1 MTQPVSVP
9 ANVTLPELTFRG
21 VLLGALIT
29 VIFTASNVFLGL
41 KVGLTFSSAIPAAVI
56 SMSVLRLFKDANI
69 LENNMV
75 QTQASA
81 AGTLSSIIFILPA
94 LVMMGHWQGFPFWQT
109 LGICAAGGML
119 GVMFTIPLRHV
130 MVVQSDLPYPEGVAA
145 AEILRVGSAERAQD
159 AAEENAASDV
169 AKDAAAGTARGSA
182 KPATGMGDIVTGGV
196 IAAVVSFAASGLRVL
211 GDSVS
216 GWFALGG
223 AVFRLPMGFSLA
235 LLGAGYLIGIV
246 AGLAM
251 LIGLIISWGIA
262 VPILTAMGDMPTGQS
277 LAQYAT
283 GLWSSQVR
291 FIGAGVIG
299 VGAIWTLATLFMP
312 MARGVKAS
320 FSALTKAG
328 AARAGQAPRTE
339 RDLSAGWI
347 SIVTLI
353 LVVILVITFQVFLS
367 GAPLSASGIWKLVA
381 YAVLFAFVFG
391 FLVAAACGYMA
402 GLVGSSTSPISGV
415 GIVAI
420 VLVSLLMLTLG
431 GELLGAQN
439 GVQMAIALS
448 IFSTSAVVAVASI
461 SNDNLQD
468 LKTGWLVGATPWR
481 QQVALLIGCVVGAA
495 VISPVLEL
503 LYNAYGFADAMPRE
517 GMDPGQALS
526 APQATLMLA
535 IARGIFTHQL
545 NWTMILIGMA
555 VGVGLI
561 VVDEILKRTCQVA
574 RIPVLAVGIG
584 IYLPPTVAAPIVA
597 GALLAWL
604 LERALRRRAAAAG
617 KPYEQYADAPNRRG
631 VLIASGL
638 IVGESLVGVLM
649 AAIIGGAGT
658 DAPLAI
664 AGEAFAST
672 ASYLGLAVFVLVAVL
687 FWRRVMRLA

>member
-29 VIFTASNVFLGL
+29 VVFTASNVFLGL

-159 AAEENAASDV
+159 AAEGAASNTADNGGAGKPV
-169 AKDAAAGTARGSA
+169 AARPA
-182 KPATGMGDIVTGGV
+182 ATGMGDIVTGGV
-196 IAAVVSFAASGLRVL
+196 VAAVVSFAASGLRIL
-211 GDSVS
+211 GDGVS

-251 LIGLIISWGIA
+251 LTGLVIAWGIA
-262 VPILTAMGDMPTGQS
+262 VPVLTAMGQIPADMT
-277 LAQYAT
+277 LAKYAT

-320 FSALTKAG
+320 FSALTQAG
-328 AARAGQAPRTE
+328 AARAGQTPRTE
-339 RDLSAGWI
+339 RDLSAGWV
-347 SIVTLI
+347 SVVTLV
-353 LVVILVITFQVFLS
+353 LVAILVITFQVFLA
-367 GAPLSASGIWKLVA
+367 GAPLSAGAIWKLVA
-381 YAVLFAFVFG
+381 YAVSFAFVFG

-420 VLVSLLMLTLG
+420 VLVSLLMLALG
-431 GELLGAQN
+431 DELLAVQN
-439 GVQMAIALS
+439 GVQMTIALA

-517 GMDPGQALS
+517 GMDPAQALS

-555 VGVGLI
+555 VGVVLI
-561 VVDEILKRTCQVA
+561 VVDEVLKRTCRVA
-574 RIPVLAVGIG
+574 RVPVLAVGIG
-584 IYLPPTVAAPIVA
+584 IYLPPTVAAPIVV
-597 GALLAWL
+597 GAVLAWL
-604 LERALRRRAAAAG
+604 LERALRRRAASVGQAYESFAEAA
-617 KPYEQYADAPNRRG
+617 NRSG

-649 AAIIGGAGT
+649 AAIIGGTGMNT
-658 DAPLAI
+658 PLAMV
-664 AGEAFAST
+664 GDEFEAT
-672 ASYLGLAVFVLVAVL
+672 ASYLGLSVFVLVAVL
-687 FWRRVMRLA
+687 FWRRVVRVA

>member
-1 MTQPVSVP
+1 MTEPIRVP
-9 ANVTLPELTFRG
+9 AEVTLPELTFRG

-145 AEILRVGSAERAQD
+145 AEILRVGSAERAPD
-159 AAEENAASDV
+159 AAE
-169 AKDAAAGTARGSA
+169 DAGRPPART
-182 KPATGMGDIVTGGV
+182 ATGMGDIVAGGL
-196 IAAVVSFAASGLRVL
+196 ASAVVSFAASGLRVL

-216 GWFALGG
+216 GWFPLGG

-251 LIGLIISWGIA
+251 LTGLVISWGIA
-262 VPILTAMGDMPTGQS
+262 VPILTALGDMPAGMS
-277 LAQYAT
+277 PEKYAT

-312 MARGVKAS
+312 MVRGLKAS
-320 FSALTKAG
+320 FAALGKSDAAQAG
-328 AARAGQAPRTE
+328 RIPRTE

-347 SIVTLI
+347 SAVTLVLVAV
-353 LVVILVITFQVFLS
+353 LVVTFQVFLS
-367 GAPLSASGIWKLVA
+367 GAPLSAGAIWKLVA

-420 VLVSLLMLTLG
+420 VLVSLLMLALG
-431 GELLGAQN
+431 GELLQAQN

-503 LYNAYGFADAMPRE
+503 LYNAYGFADAMPRAD
-517 GMDPGQALS
+517 MDPAQALS

-535 IARGIFTHQL
+535 ITRGIFTHQL

-555 VGVGLI
+555 VGVALI
-561 VVDEILKRTCQVA
+561 VVDEVLKRTCRVA

-597 GALLAWL
+597 GAVLAWL

-617 KPYEQYADAPNRRG
+617 KPYEQFADAANRRG

-649 AAIIGGAGT
+649 AGIIGAAGT

-664 AGEAFAST
+664 AGEGFAVT
-672 ASYLGLAVFVLVAVL
+672 ASYLGLAIFVLVAVL

>member
-1 MTQPVSVP
+1 MTQPTSVP
-9 ANVTLPELTFRG
+9 AEVTLPELTFRG
-21 VLLGALIT
+21 VLLGAVIT
-29 VIFTASNVFLGL
+29 IIFTASNVFLGL

-81 AGTLSSIIFILPA
+81 AGTLSAIIFILPA

-159 AAEENAASDV
+159 VAADAGRAPAAP
-169 AKDAAAGTARGSA
+169 A
-182 KPATGMGDIVTGGV
+182 ATGMGDIVSGGV
-196 IAAVVSFAASGLRVL
+196 VAAAVSFAASGLRVL
-211 GDSVS
+211 GDGVS

-251 LIGLIISWGIA
+251 LTGLVISWGIA
-262 VPILTAMGDMPTGQS
+262 VPILTSMAEIPADMS
-277 LAQYAT
+277 LAKFAT

-299 VGAIWTLATLFMP
+299 VGAIWTLATLFVP

-320 FSALTKAG
+320 FSALTRAG
-328 AARAGQAPRTE
+328 AARAGKAPRTE

-347 SIVTLI
+347 SVVTLV
-353 LVVILVITFQVFLS
+353 LVAVLVITFQVFLA
-367 GAPLSASGIWKLVA
+367 GAPLSAAAIWKLVA

-420 VLVSLLMLTLG
+420 VLVSLLMLALG

-517 GMDPGQALS
+517 GMDPAQALS

-561 VVDEILKRTCQVA
+561 VVDEILKRTCKVA

-584 IYLPPTVAAPIVA
+584 IYLPPTVAAPIVV

-617 KPYEQYADAPNRRG
+617 KDYASFADAANRRG

-638 IVGESLVGVLM
+638 IVGESLVGVVM
-649 AAIIGGAGT
+649 AAIIGAAGT

-664 AGEAFAST
+664 AGEEFARI
-672 ASYLGLAVFVLVAVL
+672 ASFLGLAVFALVAVL

>member
-1 MTQPVSVP
+1 MTQPTSVP
-9 ANVTLPELTFRG
+9 AEVTLPELTFRG
-21 VLLGALIT
+21 VLLGAVIT
-29 VIFTASNVFLGL
+29 IIFTASNVFLGL

-81 AGTLSSIIFILPA
+81 AGTLSAIIFILPA

-159 AAEENAASDV
+159 VAA
-169 AKDAAAGTARGSA
+169 DAGRAPAGPA
-182 KPATGMGDIVTGGV
+182 ATGMGDIVSGGV
-196 IAAVVSFAASGLRVL
+196 VAAAVSFAASGLRVL
-211 GDSVS
+211 GDGVS

-251 LIGLIISWGIA
+251 LTGLVISWGIA
-262 VPILTAMGDMPTGQS
+262 VPILTSMAEIPADMS
-277 LAQYAT
+277 LAKFAT

-320 FSALTKAG
+320 FSALTRAG
-328 AARAGQAPRTE
+328 AARAGKAPRTE

-347 SIVTLI
+347 SVVTLV
-353 LVVILVITFQVFLS
+353 LVAVLVITFQVFLAD
-367 GAPLSASGIWKLVA
+367 APLSAAAVWKLVA

-402 GLVGSSTSPISGV
+402 GLVGTSTSPISGV

-420 VLVSLLMLTLG
+420 VLVSLLLLVLG
-431 GELLGAQN
+431 GELLAVQN
-439 GVQMAIALS
+439 GVQMTIALA

-481 QQVALLIGCVVGAA
+481 QQVALLIGCVLGAA
-495 VISPVLEL
+495 VISPVLDL

-517 GMDPGQALS
+517 GMDPSQALS

-561 VVDEILKRTCQVA
+561 VVDEILKRTCKVA

-584 IYLPPTVAAPIVA
+584 IYLPPTVAAPIVV

-617 KPYEQYADAPNRRG
+617 KDYASFADAANRRG

-638 IVGESLVGVLM
+638 IVGESLVGVVM
-649 AAIIGGAGT
+649 AAIIGASGT

-664 AGEAFAST
+664 AGEEFART
-672 ASYLGLAVFVLVAVL
+672 ASFLGLAVFALVAVL
-687 FWRRVMRLA
+687 FWRRVMRLAQP

>member
-1 MTQPVSVP
+1 MTEPTRVP
-9 ANVTLPELTFRG
+9 AEVTLPELTFRG

-29 VIFTASNVFLGL
+29 IIFTASNVFLGL

-159 AAEENAASDV
+159 AAQE
-169 AKDAAAGTARGSA
+169 AGRAPARPA
-182 KPATGMGDIVTGGV
+182 ATGMGDIVSGGV
-196 IAAVVSFAASGLRVL
+196 VAAAVSFAASGLRVL
-211 GDSVS
+211 GDGVS
-216 GWFALGG
+216 GWFSLGG

-251 LIGLIISWGIA
+251 LVGLLISWGIA
-262 VPILTAMGDMPTGQS
+262 VPILTAMADIPANMS
-277 LAQYAT
+277 LEKFAT
-283 GLWSSQVR
+283 GLWASQVR

-320 FSALTKAG
+320 FSALTRAG

-347 SIVTLI
+347 SVVTLV
-353 LVVILVITFQVFLS
+353 LVAVLVITFQVFLA
-367 GAPLSASGIWKLVA
+367 GAPLSAAAVWKLVA

-420 VLVSLLMLTLG
+420 VLVSLLMLALG
-431 GELLGAQN
+431 GELLAVQN
-439 GVQMAIALS
+439 GVQMAIALA

-535 IARGIFTHQL
+535 IARGIFTRQL

-555 VGVGLI
+555 VGVALI
-561 VVDEILKRTCQVA
+561 AVDEVLKRTCKVA

-604 LERALRRRAAAAG
+604 LERALRRRAQAAG
-617 KPYEQYADAPNRRG
+617 KPYEQFADAANRRG

-638 IVGESLVGVLM
+638 IVGESLVGVVM
-649 AAIIGGAGT
+649 AAIIGAAGT

-664 AGEAFAST
+664 AGEGFART
-672 ASYLGLAVFVLVAVL
+672 ASFLGLAVFAAVAVL

>member
-1 MTQPVSVP
+1 
-9 ANVTLPELTFRG
+9 
-21 VLLGALIT
+21 
-29 VIFTASNVFLGL
+29 
-41 KVGLTFSSAIPAAVI
+41 
-56 SMSVLRLFKDANI
+56 
-69 LENNMV
+69 
-75 QTQASA
+75 
-81 AGTLSSIIFILPA
+81 
-94 LVMMGHWQGFPFWQT
+94 
-109 LGICAAGGML
+109 ML
-119 GVMFTIPLRHV
+119 GVMFSIPLRHV
-130 MVVQSDLPYPEGVAA
+130 MVVQSELPYPEVAA
-145 AEILRVGSAERAQD
+145 AEILRVGSAERAQEAQAD
-159 AAEENAASDV
+159 AAPGKA
-169 AKDAAAGTARGSA
+169 A
-182 KPATGMGDIVTGGV
+182 KPAATGMADIAAGGV
-196 IAAVVSFAASGLRVL
+196 VAAAVSFAASGLRVL
-211 GDSVS
+211 GESVS

-251 LIGLIISWGIA
+251 LTGLVIAWGIA
-262 VPILTAMGDMPTGQS
+262 VPVLTSMGDLPTGKT

-283 GLWSSQVR
+283 GIWSSQVR

-320 FSALTKAG
+320 FSALSKAG
-328 AARAGQAPRTE
+328 KARAGQAPRTE

-347 SIVTLI
+347 SLVTLVLVAI
-353 LVVILVITFQVFLS
+353 LVVTFQVFLAD
-367 GAPLSASGIWKLVA
+367 APLSAMAVWKLVA

-402 GLVGSSTSPISGV
+402 GLVGTSSSPISGV

-420 VLVSLLMLTLG
+420 VLVSLLMLVLG
-431 GELLGAQN
+431 GELLEAKN
-439 GVQMAIALS
+439 GVQMTIALA

-461 SNDNLQD
+461 ANDNLQD

-481 QQVALLIGCVVGAA
+481 QQVALLIGCVLGAA

-535 IARGIFTHQL
+535 IARGIFSHQL

-561 VVDEILKRTCQVA
+561 AVDAIMQRTCRVA
-574 RIPVLAVGIG
+574 RMPVLAVGIG
-584 IYLPPTVAAPIVA
+584 IYLPPTVAAPLVA
-597 GALLAWL
+597 GALLAWA

-617 KPYEQYADAPNRRG
+617 QRYDDYADAANRRG

-649 AAIIGGAGT
+649 AAIIGASGSE
-658 DAPLAI
+658 APLALVG
-664 AGEAFAST
+664 ADFGVT
-672 ASYLGLAVFVLVAVL
+672 ASYLGLAVFAFVAVL

>member
-1 MTQPVSVP
+1 MTQPTRVP
-9 ANVTLPELTFRG
+9 ADVTLPELTFRG

-29 VIFTASNVFLGL
+29 IIFTASNVFLGL

-159 AAEENAASDV
+159 AAEE
-169 AKDAAAGTARGSA
+169 AGRAPA
-182 KPATGMGDIVTGGV
+182 KPAATGMGDIVSGGV
-196 IAAVVSFAASGLRVL
+196 VAAAVSFAASGLRVL
-211 GDSVS
+211 GDGVS
-216 GWFALGG
+216 GWFSLGG

-251 LIGLIISWGIA
+251 LVGLLISWGIA
-262 VPILTAMGDMPTGQS
+262 VPILTAMADIPANMS
-277 LAQYAT
+277 LEKFAT
-283 GLWSSQVR
+283 GLWASQVR

-320 FSALTKAG
+320 FSALTRAG

-347 SIVTLI
+347 SVVTLV
-353 LVVILVITFQVFLS
+353 LVAVLVITFQVFLA
-367 GAPLSASGIWKLVA
+367 GAPLSAAAVWKLVA

-420 VLVSLLMLTLG
+420 VLVSLLMLALG
-431 GELLGAQN
+431 GELLAVQN
-439 GVQMAIALS
+439 GVQMAIALA

-555 VGVGLI
+555 VGVALI
-561 VVDEILKRTCQVA
+561 AVDEVLKRTCRVA

-604 LERALRRRAAAAG
+604 LERALRRRAQAAG
-617 KPYEQYADAPNRRG
+617 KPYEQFADAANRRG

-638 IVGESLVGVLM
+638 IVGESLVGVVM
-649 AAIIGGAGT
+649 AAIIGAAGT

-664 AGEAFAST
+664 AGEGFART
-672 ASYLGLAVFVLVAVL
+672 ASFLGLAVFAAVAVL